1 MTSPSA
7 PNGPVFAAPHTA
19 PPVGTL
25 LTPPEP
31 TRRGRP
37 LGTWALAL
45 SVVAAVLASAVGGFA
60 AFRSARGAAPG
71 LGTMSS
77 NGFDWR
83 VLSPVRDLVLLGE
96 VAFWSGTVIG
106 LTALVLGIV
115 AIVRRSGR
123 GAGIAGLVIAVLG
136 PAIFGGLTL
145 IAIVAGLA
153 SVPSGGSS
161 V

>member
-1 MTSPSA
+1 MTTPSA
-7 PNGPVFAAPHTA
+7 PNGPVFAAPHAA

-25 LTPPEP
+25 LTPPP
-31 TRRGRP
+31 PSRRGRP

-45 SVVAAVLASAVGGFA
+45 SVVAAVLAPAVGGFA

-71 LGTMSS
+71 LTTMSS

-83 VLSPVRDLVLLGE
+83 VLSPVRELVLLGE
-96 VAFWSGTVIG
+96 VAFWTGTAIG
-106 LTALVLGIV
+106 ITALVLGIV

-123 GAGIAGLVIAVLG
+123 GAGIAGLVLSVLG
-136 PAIFGGLTL
+136 PIFFAVLTA

-153 SVPSGGSS
+153 TVPAGGAP

>member
-1 MTSPSA
+1 MTTPSA
-7 PNGPVFAAPHTA
+7 PNGPAFAAPHAA

-25 LTPPEP
+25 LTPPKP

-37 LGTWALAL
+37 LGAWALIL

-71 LGTMSS
+71 LSTMSS
-77 NGFDWR
+77 NSFDWR

-106 LTALVLGIV
+106 LTALTLGII

-123 GAGIAGLVIAVLG
+123 GAGIAGLVIAALG
-136 PAIFGGLTL
+136 PAVFGGFTL

-153 SVPSGGSS
+153 SAPTAGSS

>member
-1 MTSPSA
+1 MSTPSA

-25 LTPPEP
+25 LAPPES

-45 SVVAAVLASAVGGFA
+45 SVVASVLASAVGGFA

-71 LGTMSS
+71 LDTMSS

-115 AIVRRSGR
+115 AIARRSGR
-123 GAGIAGLVIAVLG
+123 GAGIAALVIAVVG
-136 PAIFGGLTL
+136 PAIFAGLTL
-145 IAIVAGLA
+145 VAIVAGLA
-153 SVPSGGSS
+153 GAATGGSA